1 MLNFGKPVNSIRG
14 YAGAAGISSLILLS
28 PALAFLSLIVA
39 EALVDLLLVG
49 GTGAAFAAV
58 GAIGL
63 VLSRR
68 FWQRALNPGAVGEGG
83 FGEDSACLTFKILS
97 STKSLD
103 CAATLGR

>member
-49 GTGAAFAAV
+49 GTGAAFAAA

-68 FWQRALNPGAVGEGG
+68 FWQRALNAGAVDKGG
-83 FGEDSACLTFKILS
+83 FGRTAHV
-97 STKSLD
+97 
-103 CAATLGR
+103 